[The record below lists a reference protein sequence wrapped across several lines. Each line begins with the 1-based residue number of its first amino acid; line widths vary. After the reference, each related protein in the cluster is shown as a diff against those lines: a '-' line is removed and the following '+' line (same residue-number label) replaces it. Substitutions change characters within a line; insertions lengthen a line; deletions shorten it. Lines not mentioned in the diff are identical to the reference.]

1 MKLTLVTGL
10 TGLLLLGTIV
20 ELLRR
25 RQLRE
30 KYGML
35 WLAVLV
41 IVIPLS
47 LFPRLLD
54 NVAELL
60 GVASGVSLVLFLGI
74 VFLLLV
80 CVHLSWEVSAL
91 EEETRTLA
99 EDFALLRAADRRR
112 TGQPETN
119 WCRPMVNGKRTLI
132 IIPAL
137 NESGSIADVV
147 GEVRGELPGVD
158 VLVVDDGSTDRTAAV
173 AAAAGALVAK
183 LPYNLGVGGAM
194 RLGYR
199 YARDHDYDVAIQIDA
214 DGQHDPRYVPEAR
227 RPARRQRPGHRR
239 PLRRRGR
246 LQGPRPP
253 PLGDGA
259 CSPRCCPGSPS
270 TKLTDTTSGFR
281 AANRRVIEMFASW
294 YPAEYLGD
302 TVETLVHTARR
313 GYRIRQVPV
322 AMRKRMAG
330 TPSHS
335 PAKAMIYLGRAF
347 AVLTLAL
354 IRR

>member
-1 MKLTLVTGL
+1 
-10 TGLLLLGTIV
+10 
-20 ELLRR
+20 
-25 RQLRE
+25 
-30 KYGML
+30 
-35 WLAVLV
+35 
-41 IVIPLS
+41 
-47 LFPRLLD
+47 
-54 NVAELL
+54 
-60 GVASGVSLVLFLGI
+60 
-74 VFLLLV
+74 
-80 CVHLSWEVSAL
+80 
-91 EEETRTLA
+91 
-99 EDFALLRAADRRR
+99 
-112 TGQPETN
+112 
-119 WCRPMVNGKRTLI
+119 MVNGKRVLI

-137 NESGSIADVV
+137 NESGSIAEVV

-173 AAAAGALVAK
+173 AAAAGARVAK

-214 DGQHDPRYVPEAR
+214 DGQHDPRYVPKLVDLLDETDLVIGAR
-227 RPARRQRPGHRR
+227 FAGEGDYTVR
-239 PLRRRGR
+239 
-246 LQGPRPP
+246 GPRRWAMVM
-253 PLGDGA
+253 LSGVLSRVA
-259 CSPRCCPGSPS
+259 H

-281 AANRRVIEMFASW
+281 AANRRVIDMFATW
-294 YPAEYLGD
+294 YPVEYLGD

-313 GYRIRQVPV
+313 GYTIRQVPV

>member
-1 MKLTLVTGL
+1 
-10 TGLLLLGTIV
+10 
-20 ELLRR
+20 
-25 RQLRE
+25 
-30 KYGML
+30 
-35 WLAVLV
+35 
-41 IVIPLS
+41 
-47 LFPRLLD
+47 
-54 NVAELL
+54 
-60 GVASGVSLVLFLGI
+60 
-74 VFLLLV
+74 
-80 CVHLSWEVSAL
+80 
-91 EEETRTLA
+91 
-99 EDFALLRAADRRR
+99 
-112 TGQPETN
+112 
-119 WCRPMVNGKRTLI
+119 MVNGKRVLI

-173 AAAAGALVAK
+173 AAAAGARVAK

-199 YARDHDYDVAIQIDA
+199 YARDNDYDVAIQIDA
-214 DGQHDPRYVPEAR
+214 DGQHDPRYVPKLVDLLDDNDLVIGAR
-227 RPARRQRPGHRR
+227 FAGEGDYSVR
-239 PLRRRGR
+239 
-246 LQGPRPP
+246 GPRRWAMVM
-253 PLGDGA
+253 LSGVLSRVA
-259 CSPRCCPGSPS
+259 R
-270 TKLTDTTSGFR
+270 TRLTDTTSGFR
-281 AANRRVIEMFASW
+281 AANRRVIEMFAGW

>member
-1 MKLTLVTGL
+1 
-10 TGLLLLGTIV
+10 
-20 ELLRR
+20 
-25 RQLRE
+25 
-30 KYGML
+30 
-35 WLAVLV
+35 
-41 IVIPLS
+41 
-47 LFPRLLD
+47 
-54 NVAELL
+54 
-60 GVASGVSLVLFLGI
+60 
-74 VFLLLV
+74 
-80 CVHLSWEVSAL
+80 
-91 EEETRTLA
+91 
-99 EDFALLRAADRRR
+99 
-112 TGQPETN
+112 
-119 WCRPMVNGKRTLI
+119 MVNGKRTLI

-173 AAAAGALVAK
+173 AAAAGARVAK

-199 YARDHDYDVAIQIDA
+199 YARDNDYDVAIQIDA
-214 DGQHDPRYVPEAR
+214 DGQHDPRYVPKLVDLLEDNDLVIGAR
-227 RPARRQRPGHRR
+227 FAGEGDYNVR
-239 PLRRRGR
+239 
-246 LQGPRPP
+246 GPRRWAMVM
-253 PLGDGA
+253 LSA
-259 CSPRCCPGSPS
+259 VLSRVAR

-281 AANRRVIEMFASW
+281 AANRRVIEMFAGW

-313 GYRIRQVPV
+313 GFRIRQVPV

>member
-1 MKLTLVTGL
+1 
-10 TGLLLLGTIV
+10 
-20 ELLRR
+20 
-25 RQLRE
+25 
-30 KYGML
+30 
-35 WLAVLV
+35 
-41 IVIPLS
+41 
-47 LFPRLLD
+47 
-54 NVAELL
+54 
-60 GVASGVSLVLFLGI
+60 
-74 VFLLLV
+74 
-80 CVHLSWEVSAL
+80 
-91 EEETRTLA
+91 
-99 EDFALLRAADRRR
+99 
-112 TGQPETN
+112 
-119 WCRPMVNGKRTLI
+119 MVNGKRVLI

-173 AAAAGALVAK
+173 AAAAGARVAQ

-199 YARDHDYDVAIQIDA
+199 YARDHGYDVAIQIDA
-214 DGQHDPRYVPEAR
+214 DGQHDPRYVPKLVDLLDDNDLVIGAR
-227 RPARRQRPGHRR
+227 FAGEGDYSVR
-239 PLRRRGR
+239 
-246 LQGPRPP
+246 GPRRWAMVM
-253 PLGDGA
+253 LSA
-259 CSPRCCPGSPS
+259 VLSRVAR

-281 AANRRVIEMFASW
+281 AANRRVIEMFARW

-313 GYRIRQVPV
+313 GYKIRQVPV

-347 AVLTLAL
+347 VVLTLAL
-354 IRR
+354 IRQ